1 MLVFGVAS
9 SRLPPMLACSFRMI
23 SSPSLM
29 MPITALAWH
38 DVVMIVF
45 LPWLCMYDRLQFART
60 LHLQGSRSWPSVAG
74 VPVSLA
80 IRALFRFPLD
90 FRHLSVQSS
99 FHPVPFISVIGFAF
113 SLALIVQV
121 LLGFD
126 LALAIISGPVH
137 SYEIFIRAPPGR
149 PHAKLC
155 SISATVSSAPSR
167 IMEMPATCL
176 TTDCYG
182 PTRSTS
188 LVGGGFSFTFNAE
201 LSMSSIRTLGGFYP
215 SWSTLLCWP
224 CLCIEYFES
233 MSFADPSTV
242 LAFLALLSFASVIG
256 RRLIWCFLVPILPCE
271 YPSGHCLAET
281 SPKPSHHKP
290 S

>member
-1 MLVFGVAS
+1 MLLFRRSRFNVFPSCECLLRLTATLVSRVALS
-9 SRLPPMLACSFRMI
+9 WLPPRLACFFRMI

-29 MPITALAWH
+29 MPVTALAFQ

-45 LPWLCMYDRLQFART
+45 PPWLYTYDRLQFARM
-60 LHLQGSRSWPSVAG
+60 LHLRGSRSWPSVAG

-80 IRALFRFPLD
+80 IRALFRSPLD
-90 FRHLSVQSS
+90 FCHLSAQSS
-99 FHPVPFISVIGFAF
+99 FHLVPFIRVIGFAF

-137 SYEIFIRAPPGR
+137 SYEISIRAPPGR
-149 PHAKLC
+149 PHAKLY
-155 SISATVSSAPSR
+155 SVSATVSSTPSR
-167 IMEMPATCL
+167 IMGTTATCL

-188 LVGGGFSFTFNAE
+188 LVGGFSFSFNAE

-215 SWSTLLCWP
+215 SWSNLL
-224 CLCIEYFES
+224 L
-233 MSFADPSTV
+233 V
-242 LAFLALLSFASVIG
+242 GLVFASSTSNP
-256 RRLIWCFLVPILPCE
+256 CHLPT
-271 YPSGHCLAET
+271 H
-281 SPKPSHHKP
+281 
-290 S
+290 